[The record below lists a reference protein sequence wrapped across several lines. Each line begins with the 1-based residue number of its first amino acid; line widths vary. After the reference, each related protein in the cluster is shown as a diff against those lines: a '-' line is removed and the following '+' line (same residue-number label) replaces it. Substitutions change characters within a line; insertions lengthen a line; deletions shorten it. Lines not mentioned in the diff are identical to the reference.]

1 MIINEI
7 DFNVNA
13 FKICGSG
20 FMLPLS
26 FKLLTD
32 LLYFSF
38 FQIKVSL
45 YFFLAAQF
53 CCVENEDIT
62 QVNYCIRYCYE
73 SKTKLCWERWLF
85 STVGQYILPT

>member
-32 LLYFSF
+32 LLCFSF
-38 FQIKVSL
+38 FQIKV
-45 YFFLAAQF
+45 
-53 CCVENEDIT
+53 
-62 QVNYCIRYCYE
+62 
-73 SKTKLCWERWLF
+73 
-85 STVGQYILPT
+85 YISF